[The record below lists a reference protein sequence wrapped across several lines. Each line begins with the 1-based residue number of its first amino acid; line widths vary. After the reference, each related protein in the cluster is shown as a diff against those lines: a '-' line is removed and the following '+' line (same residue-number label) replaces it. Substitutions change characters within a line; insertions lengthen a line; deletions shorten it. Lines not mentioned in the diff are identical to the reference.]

1 MTIRKEVLDELLK
14 EYKTPPDLFGEGGI
28 LKQLTT
34 ALVER
39 ALEAELSTHLGY
51 EKHERKP
58 SGESNSRNGYSQKR
72 IQGDFGVAEIAVPRD
87 RAGEFEPLLVK
98 KGQNRLSG
106 LDEKIISL
114 YARGMSVRDI
124 QAQLEEMY
132 GVEVSPTLIS
142 NVTNAVMDE
151 VKQWQNR
158 PLDAVY
164 PILFMDCLVVK
175 VRDNGVVINKA
186 LYFALAINME
196 GQKELLGM
204 WISPNEGAKF
214 WLSVLTELRNRGVKD
229 ILVACVD
236 GLTGFPNAIQTVF
249 PKTTVQLCIVHMVR
263 NSVAFVS
270 WQQRKQV
277 CADLKAIYSAATES
291 EAEFN
296 LELFAEKW
304 DKQYPSISKSW
315 RNHWQ
320 HIIPF
325 FAFPPE
331 IRKVIYT
338 TNAIESMNS
347 SLRKVIKSQQIFP
360 SDDAAFK
367 LVYLAM
373 RNISK
378 KWTMPI
384 KDWKPALNRFAIMF
398 EDRLPI

>member
-1 MTIRKEVLDELLK
+1 MKISKELLDELLK
-14 EYKTPPDLFGEGGI
+14 DCKTAPDLFGEGGI

-51 EKHERKP
+51 EKHERKANP
-58 SGESNSRNGYSQKR
+58 NSRNGYSRKT
-72 IQGDFGVAEIAVPRD
+72 IQAEFGSAEISVPRD
-87 RAGEFEPLLVK
+87 REGEFEPQLVK

-106 LDEKIISL
+106 LDDKIISL

-142 NVTNAVMDE
+142 NVTDAVIDE

-158 PLDAVY
+158 PLNAVY
-164 PILFMDCLVVK
+164 PIVFMDCLVIK
-175 VRDNGVVINKA
+175 VRDSGRVINKS
-186 LYFALAINME
+186 LYFALGVNME
-196 GQKELLGM
+196 GHKELLGM

-214 WLSVLTELRNRGVKD
+214 WLSVLTEIQNRGVRD
-229 ILVACVD
+229 IFIACVD
-236 GLTGFPNAIQTVF
+236 GLTGFPNAIETVF
-249 PKTTVQLCIVHMVR
+249 PKTQVQLCIVHMVR

-315 RNHWQ
+315 RSHWQ
-320 HIIPF
+320 YIIPF
-325 FAFPPE
+325 FAYPPE

-360 SDDAAFK
+360 TDEAAFK

-384 KDWKPALNRFAIMF
+384 KDWKPALNRFAIEF
-398 EDRLPI
+398 EGRLQA

>member
-1 MTIRKEVLDELLK
+1 MNISKEILDQLLK
-14 EYKTPPDLFGEGGI
+14 DCKTAPDLFGEGGI

-51 EKHERKP
+51 EKHERKSN
-58 SGESNSRNGYSQKR
+58 SGSNSRNGYSTKT
-72 IQGDFGVAEIAVPRD
+72 IQGEFGSAEISIPRD
-87 RAGEFEPLLVK
+87 RHGEFEPQLVR

-142 NVTNAVMDE
+142 NVTDAVIDE

-158 PLDAVY
+158 PLNAVY
-164 PILFMDCLVVK
+164 PIVFMDCLVIK
-175 VRDNGVVINKA
+175 VRDSGKVINKA
-186 LYFALAINME
+186 LYFALGVNIE
-196 GQKELLGM
+196 GHKELLGM

-214 WLSVLTELRNRGVKD
+214 WLSVLTEIQNRGVKD
-229 ILVACVD
+229 IFIACVD
-236 GLTGFPNAIQTVF
+236 GLTGFPNAIETVF
-249 PKTTVQLCIVHMVR
+249 PKTQVQLCIVHMVR

-304 DKQYPSISKSW
+304 DKLYPSISKSW
-315 RNHWQ
+315 RAHWQ
-320 HIIPF
+320 YIIPF
-325 FAFPPE
+325 FAYPPE

-360 SDDAAFK
+360 TDEAAFK

-384 KDWKPALNRFAIMF
+384 KDWKPALNRFAIEF
-398 EDRLPI
+398 EGRFHN